1 MAKVIITVE
10 DTENGLFEIGIEG
23 LTSEE
28 KPSPAILVGHAVT
41 SMLRKRQKSIHENFI
56 GQILDACQ
64 D

>member
-28 KPSPAILVGHAVT
+28 NHLRPSWWV
-41 SMLRKRQKSIHENFI
+41 MR
-56 GQILDACQ
+56 
-64 D
+64 

>member
-23 LTSEE
+23 LTRDE
-28 KPSPAILVGHAVT
+28 KPSPAVLVGHAVA
-41 SMLRKRQKSIHENFI
+41 SMLRKRQQSVHQNFV
-56 GQILDACQ
+56 GQILDACE